1 MHKKYNAIF
10 HAIYQAI
17 EDGNL
22 PEVIRLI
29 GTDTKILELDTPLGT
44 WLHVAAEEGRLEIVR
59 WLLSKGI
66 DVNARGKT
74 IERRPLDEAA
84 ANGHFQVAKCLVDA
98 GASLD
103 VSESV
108 RNPLFSAI
116 VGGLSKGHTEIA
128 KLLIERGID
137 TTIRYPNLKNMNA
150 LEFADE
156 WGREDVV
163 KLLKKVRRK

>member
-1 MHKKYNAIF
+1 MHKKYNELYIAIRK
-10 HAIYQAI
+10 AIKADNI
-17 EDGNL
+17 S
-22 PEVIRLI
+22 EVVRLI
-29 GTDTKILELDTPLGT
+29 GDDPKILGLDTPFGT
-44 WLHVAAEEGRLEIVR
+44 WIHMAAAHDKLEITR
-59 WLLSKGI
+59 WLLSKGL

-74 IERRPLDEAA
+74 IEGRPLDEAA

-150 LEFADE
+150 LEYADE